1 MPKGGLE
8 PPRAY
13 AHCALN
19 AARLPIPPLRRSLEE
34 YTAYVVG
41 STRRVLLVLGAP
53 PKLRRPLLANSS
65 IGMAKD
71 SERPTDK
78 ISIARN
84 KRARFDYEILDSW
97 EAGIVLTGTEVKS
110 LRDGRANIGDAYGIV
125 RDGEIFLINMHVAP
139 YERGG
144 YANHEPERTRKL
156 LLHRKEIR
164 RLIGAVERQGLTL
177 IPLEL
182 YFRKGVAKVTLALG
196 KGKKLHDK
204 RETTRRRDAER
215 EMARAIRS
223 R

>member
-1 MPKGGLE
+1 MSKP
-8 PPRAY
+8 
-13 AHCALN
+13 
-19 AARLPIPPLRRSLEE
+19 SD
-34 YTAYVVG
+34 
-41 STRRVLLVLGAP
+41 
-53 PKLRRPLLANSS
+53 RP
-65 IGMAKD
+65 
-71 SERPTDK
+71 SEK
-78 ISIARN
+78 VSIARN
-84 KRARFDYEILDSW
+84 KRARFDYEILDTW
-97 EAGIVLTGTEVKS
+97 EAGIVLTGTEVQS

-125 RDGEIFLINMHVAP
+125 RDGEIFLINMHVSP

-156 LLHRKEIR
+156 LLHKKEIR

-182 YFRKGVAKVTLALG
+182 YFKNGVAKVALALG

-215 EMARAIRS
+215 EMARAVRS